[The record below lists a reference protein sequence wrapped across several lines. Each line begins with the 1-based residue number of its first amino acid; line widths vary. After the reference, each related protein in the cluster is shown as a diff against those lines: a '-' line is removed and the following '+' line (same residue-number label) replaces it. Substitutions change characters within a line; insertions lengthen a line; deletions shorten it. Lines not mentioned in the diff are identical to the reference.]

1 MDHLLERIATKK
13 AELDRLRPLA
23 PHGLGNFEHV
33 HDLEI
38 TYTSNAIEGN
48 TLTASETMLV
58 IEHGITIGGKPLR
71 DHMEAVDHHEAIGYV
86 RALAR
91 QGRPI
96 TEMDVRA
103 LHGLVVKRSDSGI
116 AGRYADQGRFV
127 LTDTGRRAFPSSV
140 AVPAVR
146 DCWGGMGV

>member
-1 MDHLLERIATKK
+1 MHNLLERIATKK

-23 PHGLGNFEHV
+23 PHGLSNLEHV

-58 IEHGITIGGKPLR
+58 IEHGIAIDGKPLK
-71 DHMEAVDHHEAIGYV
+71 DHMEAVDHHEAIRYV
-86 RALAR
+86 RARAR
-91 QGRPI
+91 QGGPI
-96 TEMDVRA
+96 TEMDLRA
-103 LHGLVVKRSDSGI
+103 LHGLVVKCSDPGI

-127 LTDTGRRAFPSSV
+127 LTDAGRRAFPS
-140 AVPAVR
+140 PA
-146 DCWGGMGV
+146 